1 MGPMDLM
8 AAAAETGATA
18 AMPMAAMGL
27 TELTAAMGGAA
38 ALAEVAAL
46 APMAATATHDG
57 IAPRFSTTPCP

>member
-1 MGPMDLM
+1 MALMGPMDLM
-8 AAAAETGATA
+8 AAAAETG